1 MPNLGDTTT
10 AKNELEFLRDLEKNG
25 NLISLVSSDFTGNGD
40 QITYTV
46 PNGNRFY
53 FIESK
58 LYPVVDTIKT
68 GAGNQNNAP
77 TTENRRT
84 FVSLTFDGVTKDILT
99 HDYETTWGS
108 NTSGATWASGNSGQA
123 GQYKTTAR
131 GISLLGDGVKQVK
144 LTSSSTSG
152 TYRVSLL
159 GWIE

>member
-10 AKNELEFLRDLEKNG
+10 AKNELEFLRDLEKSG

-58 LYPVVDTIKT
+58 LYPVSNVIAISALEPD
-68 GAGNQNNAP
+68 GSESRG
-77 TTENRRT
+77 TT
-84 FVSLTFDGVTKDILT
+84 VSLTFDGVTKDILT
-99 HDYETTWGS
+99 YTFLHHGNTSNLYNTKHGQFGTGQFETTV
-108 NTSGATWASGNSGQA
+108 
-123 GQYKTTAR
+123 K

>member
-25 NLISLVSSDFTGNGD
+25 NLISLVSSNFTGNGD

-58 LYPVVDTIKT
+58 LYPITDTATIAST
-68 GAGNQNNAP
+68 NSISP
-77 TTENRRT
+77 IVTNRRVL
-84 FVSLTFDGVTKDILT
+84 VSLTFDGVTKDILSY
-99 HDYETTWGS
+99 DQESRYNAVS
-108 NTSGATWASGNSGQA
+108 SGNSSMSSSQTGNFQS
-123 GQYKTTAR
+123 TAR